1 MQISNNN
8 ILKSMSHYQHLA
20 SPVLQVIAGL
30 SLNSL
35 LLSPFSCSCQVLV
48 KILSY
53 LKQTLLANMTIK
65 VITFSLELLVPN
77 SDTCA

>member
-8 ILKSMSHYQHLA
+8 ILKSMSHHQHLA

-35 LLSPFSCSCQVLV
+35 LLSFSCSCQVLV